1 MNISAWAI
9 RQPIPAILLFALL
22 TLLGLYSFHRMGI
35 QDFPDIE
42 LPIVTITTTLEGA
55 SPSQLET
62 EVTRK
67 IENTLANLGGV
78 KHIYSTVT
86 DGSSLTYAEFNLEK
100 DTTEAVNDVRDAV
113 SRIRAD
119 LPGDIKDPIISKIT
133 TTGRPIVTFSIASP
147 QMDEA
152 ALSWLVDNQLSKL
165 LLAVPGVGKVERV
178 GGVNREIRITL
189 DPVNLAALHITAA
202 DVSRQIKRVEI
213 EASGGRSDIGQVEQS
228 IRILGTVNSI
238 NALAAMSIPLTNGRY
253 VRLDQIAKVQDTHT
267 ERRSLAL
274 LNGKPVVGFEVT
286 RMKGTSEVAVAAQVR
301 AAIAKIRQQQ
311 PSLHIAF
318 LIAF

>member
-9 RQPIPAILLFALL
+9 RQPIPAILLFTLL

-213 EASGGRSDIGQVEQS
+213 EASGGRSDI
-228 IRILGTVNSI
+228 
-238 NALAAMSIPLTNGRY
+238 
-253 VRLDQIAKVQDTHT
+253 
-267 ERRSLAL
+267 
-274 LNGKPVVGFEVT
+274 
-286 RMKGTSEVAVAAQVR
+286 
-301 AAIAKIRQQQ
+301 
-311 PSLHIAF
+311 
-318 LIAF
+318 